1 MTDIKQFK
9 LTNDDEIICQVLQYD
24 DPDNAAMVVRGAMK
38 IIAAED
44 YSRGV
49 RFYAFRPWMGFTDG
63 PEELHTLNAA
73 HIIGEMNPSDSLVDN
88 YLQTIA
94 TVKEKFKKKDMPL
107 DDIAHKVENMEE
119 DEFNE
124 FLDKYL
130 KDSKIDLFNPD
141 DLNLDSDM
149 GSNIIKFKP
158 KGTMH

>member
-9 LTNDDEIICQVLQYD
+9 LTNNDEIICQVLQYD
-24 DPDNAAMVVRGAMK
+24 DADNAAMVVRGTMR

-44 YSRGV
+44 YTRGI

-63 PEELHTLNAA
+63 PNELHTLNAV
-73 HIIGEMNPSDSLVDN
+73 HIIGEMNPSDTLIDN

-94 TVKEKFKKKDMPL
+94 TVKKQFKKKDMPL
-107 DDIAHKVENMEE
+107 DDIAQKVENMEE
-119 DEFNE
+119 DEFND

-130 KDSKIDLFNPD
+130 KENQVDLFDPEE
-141 DLNLDSDM
+141 LNLDSDK